1 MASLIDTNPYLR
13 DPEERAR
20 MLEENARQSSI
31 FEGARGIPH
40 PRRPSAA
47 SGRPVSSVLPDRRHP
62 PARERRRIA
71 SAK

>member
-20 MLEENARQSSI
+20 MLEENARQSSV
-31 FEGARGIPH
+31 FEGARGLPGTAR
-40 PRRPSAA
+40 RRPAA
-47 SGRPVSSVLPDRRHP
+47 VQPGTDPSPARPHTS
-62 PARERRRIA
+62 ARERRETA